1 MATGGSIDPAM
12 PDVRRPRPHE
22 ALFWRQLA
30 HWGASRGPEWWVRY
44 SPPVFGWAA
53 AALVPS
59 ARRAVVRNLHRI
71 RGPAPLA
78 TDARDVLSTFATY
91 ASCLAEVLSNDAP
104 SGPRHPETSH
114 QRKHHVDVAK
124 AHGKGVIMVTAHTAG
139 WETVGP
145 VVARNQGL
153 QMMIVMQP
161 EADERAQTLHDEAR
175 KRGGV
180 EIVHAGD
187 DPLSS
192 LPLLRHLRG
201 GGVVALQ
208 LDRVAPGMR
217 TREVDF
223 LGERTKMPE
232 GPLKLAQVSGAP
244 ILPVFCAR
252 VGYRKYVVELYESR
266 LVPRHATDAELD
278 QVAQHLADSLA
289 EFLRSHPTQW
299 FHFAEGTPD
308 ERTGV

>member
-1 MATGGSIDPAM
+1 MSDP
-12 PDVRRPRPHE
+12 RRPRPHE
-22 ALFWRQLA
+22 ALFWRRLA

-71 RGPAPLA
+71 RGSAPP
-78 TDARDVLSTFATY
+78 ARDVRDVLATFSNY

-104 SGPRHPETSH
+104 GGPRSPETSH
-114 QRKHHVDVAK
+114 RRPHHVEAAK
-124 AHGKGVIMVTAHTAG
+124 AHGKGIIMVTAHTAG

-153 QMMIVMQP
+153 RMMIVMRS
-161 EADERAQTLHDEAR
+161 EADARAQTIHDEAR
-175 KRGGV
+175 KRTGIK
-180 EIVHAGD
+180 IVHAGD
-187 DPLSS
+187 DPLAS
-192 LPLLRHLRG
+192 LPLLRHLRE

-208 LDRVAPGMR
+208 LDRAAPGMR
-217 TREVDF
+217 TREVEL
-223 LGERTKMPE
+223 LGEPATIPE
-232 GPLKLAQVSGAP
+232 GPLRLAQVSGAP

-266 LVPRHATDAELD
+266 LVPRHASEAELD
-278 QVAQHLADSLA
+278 AVGQHLADSLGV
-289 EFLRSHPTQW
+289 FLREHPTQW
-299 FHFAEGTPD
+299 FNFG
-308 ERTGV
+308 